1 MNNNLFNNKTKLTRA
16 FTLIELLVVVSI
28 IGMLASVVLVS
39 LQGARNKAK
48 DIKLIAE
55 IKELQKALELYR
67 LDNGAY
73 PGALGGTY
81 STSMQPVC
89 PGANTGTLAS
99 IFDQNFRTK
108 YMPTFPAELASCGIF
123 YAVYSGTADV
133 HSLSCALA
141 SGNGN
146 ADSIIHPD
154 GFNGANNRSTMP
166 SPDATISAGVG
177 IPTEAYS
184 YVILIK
190 TIANP
195 PTSSFPTLAWNSYNP
210 TNSTRCILGPKI

>member
-1 MNNNLFNNKTKLTRA
+1 MKANIFRNKANLTRG

-39 LQGARNKAK
+39 LQGARNKAR

-55 IKELQKALELYR
+55 VKELQKALELYR

-81 STSMQPVC
+81 STSVEPVC
-89 PGANTGTLAS
+89 PGAKTGTLAS

-108 YMPTFPAELASCGIF
+108 YMPTFPTELASCGIF
-123 YAVYSGTADV
+123 YAVYSGASDV
-133 HSLSCALA
+133 HSLACAPGY
-141 SGNGN
+141 GNVN
-146 ADSIIHPD
+146 SDTIIHPD
-154 GFNGANNRSTMP
+154 GFNGAVKWSLP
-166 SPDATISAGVG
+166 SPHNTIPNGVG
-177 IPTEAYS
+177 VPTEAYS

-195 PTSSFPTLAWNSYNP
+195 PSIPPLRPPT
-210 TNSTRCILGPKI
+210 PKRSL